1 MTFSL
6 IAIENNIQ
14 KVVGT
19 VWASDE
25 SSARIL
31 PQVLAE
37 SQARE
42 ISLRREED
50 REIPLRIV
58 QREPFCC

>member
-6 IAIENNIQ
+6 IAIENNTP

-25 SSARIL
+25 SSAQMI
-31 PQVLAE
+31 PQVLGE

-42 ISLRREED
+42 VSLRREED